1 MPNDFGAFAP
11 VFESA
16 HGYLALLNLSADDS
30 SAAVRLVRQCAAI
43 DTDRSSILALLSD
56 LNWRPTLVAAVA
68 AAFLPLDTRITDAL
82 WHRFDSGSW
91 VVPQIA
97 VILASIDP
105 DFQLQARQRL
115 DAHCPL
121 DSSELRALTMIER
134 HSAAGPAGGTERSAK
149 AASALQTILSA
160 AVPQPE
166 WFAAVLATPE
176 HQELVAL
183 DIDAAG
189 SIAQRWG
196 ERFAQ
201 IRQQIQS

>member
-1 MPNDFGAFAP
+1 MPNDFGAFTP
-11 VFESA
+11 VFGSA
-16 HGYLALLNLSADDS
+16 HGYLALLNLSDDGS
-30 SAAVRLVRQCAAI
+30 PEAVRLVRQCAAL

-68 AAFLPLDTRITDAL
+68 AAFIPLDTRIADAL

-105 DFQLQARQRL
+105 EFRLQARRRL
-115 DAHCPL
+115 ETHCPL
-121 DSSELRALTMIER
+121 DFSELRALTMVER
-134 HSAAGPAGGTERSAK
+134 HSAAGPAGGAERSAK
-149 AASALQTILSA
+149 AASALQAILSA

-166 WFAAVLATPE
+166 WLAGVLASPR
-176 HQELVAL
+176 HQEVVAL
-183 DIDAAG
+183 DIDDAG
-189 SIAQRWG
+189 SIAQSWSR
-196 ERFAQ
+196 RFAQ